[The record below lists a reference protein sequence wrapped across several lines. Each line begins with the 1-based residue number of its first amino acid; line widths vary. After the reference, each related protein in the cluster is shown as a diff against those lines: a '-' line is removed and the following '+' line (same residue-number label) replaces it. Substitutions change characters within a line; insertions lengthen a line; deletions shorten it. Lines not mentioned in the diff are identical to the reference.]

1 VHTFKV
7 PQPWLFPIF
16 PWTAFAFAGLAVGFL
31 IFSEWPAKN
40 PGRATALVGAAG
52 VGIFYLS
59 SWIDARPMQLYAVY
73 DYWHTSPN
81 FFLARV
87 GVLLVIT
94 WLVYAWCRWGLGQI
108 GFSPL
113 IQLGQAS
120 LLVYWVHIEFVYGRF
135 SILPKRAQTIPMAT
149 LGLFVIF
156 AAMVLLAMARTR
168 WKGRGGEILARFRG
182 LPRAAANG

>member
-1 VHTFKV
+1 V

-31 IFSEWPAKN
+31 LFSEWARNNLGK
-40 PGRATALVGAAG
+40 TAALCGAGG
-52 VGIFYLS
+52 VVTFYVS
-59 SWIDARPMQLYAVY
+59 QWFDTRPFHLYAVY

-87 GVLLVIT
+87 GILLAIIFIS
-94 WLVYAWCRWGLGQI
+94 YAWCRWGAGQW

-113 IQLGQAS
+113 IQLGQNS

-135 SILPKRAQTIPMAT
+135 SIMTKRAQTIPMAT
-149 LGLFVIF
+149 LGLLEIFV
-156 AAMVLLAMARTR
+156 AMVLLSLAKSR
-168 WKGRGGEILARFRG
+168 WDKRGRKASA
-182 LPRAAANG
+182 PAAVG